1 MEDLKSSPQKD
12 EINNITDFVKIR
24 KIDETV
30 ETDMKQGSH
39 LRRSLENRSKKTL
52 ILTGLGLTAIIILL
66 ILFGQSLLVNFSVL
80 LGDAKNGENSVTQP
94 IDKTDV
100 NYIPAPILNPLSEA
114 TNSAEITVRGSISSD
129 TDAEIRLYLND
140 ELVDVSKIENDN
152 TFIFDGI
159 ELIEGKNEIK
169 ALSKIDENM
178 SDNSNIITISYL
190 KEPPSLDVEYPKDNA
205 EFSGENSTLQVKG
218 KTDKDSNVKVNE
230 FIAITKNDGSFTYNF
245 KMQNGENKLIIQ
257 AIDKA
262 GNTTGKEIK
271 VTYSP

>member
-140 ELVDVSKIENDN
+140 ELVDVSKIENNN

-169 ALSKIDENM
+169 ALSKIDEDM

>member
-140 ELVDVSKIENDN
+140 ELVDVSKIENNN